1 MNIEVKGV
9 NEILMMKVNPHCLF
23 EEVLND
29 LNMLLDQPIFK
40 QDGYYPRAY
49 FDFGCR
55 LLKDDELKSLIVL
68 LKSKKRVI
76 FEGLSLPK
84 KEHALSIQREQLR
97 NGEEIYIENETL
109 FLGTVNPGSY
119 VYCHDN
125 VYFLNTVKGTIIA
138 MNENVKIYGHDFQKA
153 QIIINQQSLHDLTTS
168 ALTSVYYKDNQIK
181 AMKEDGYENDCHY
194 IR

>member
-9 NEILMMKVNPHCLF
+9 NEILMMKVNPHCLV
-23 EEVLND
+23 EEFLND

-68 LKSKKRVI
+68 LKAKKRVI

>member
-1 MNIEVKGV
+1 MNIEVKGG

-68 LKSKKRVI
+68 LKAKKRVI

>member
-9 NEILMMKVNPHCLF
+9 NGVLVLKVNQFCDF
-23 EEVLND
+23 DTVLND
-29 LNMLLDQPIFK
+29 LNMLLEQPIFQ

-68 LKSKKRVI
+68 LKAKKRVI

>member
-1 MNIEVKGV
+1 
-9 NEILMMKVNPHCLF
+9 
-23 EEVLND
+23 
-29 LNMLLDQPIFK
+29 MLLK
-40 QDGYYPRAY
+40 A
-49 FDFGCR
+49 
-55 LLKDDELKSLIVL
+55 
-68 LKSKKRVI
+68 KKRVI

>member
-68 LKSKKRVI
+68 LKAKKRVI

-153 QIIINQQSLHDLTTS
+153 QIIINQQS
-168 ALTSVYYKDNQIK
+168 
-181 AMKEDGYENDCHY
+181 
-194 IR
+194 